1 MKKQYE
7 DTEFDTQLQNL
18 STDFLWKNK
27 HQQELKNRIL
37 TDMEKLQFNAR
48 RKNHTLCK
56 KIQKRSLTVRLAY
69 SAMGLLLLFGLLIG
83 SAFVSPVMAEVVSK
97 VPYLN
102 KLFQSEPVNRVIWK
116 ELEES
121 GYKIVG
127 VSGNPSHILISIE
140 GSEQY
145 YQNIRGEVKE
155 IAANVLKL
163 NDYDAYTIEVKR
175 QIDKVPSISKEE
187 KYIDESLSEIYGE
200 LIEFQFNLLSQ
211 SYSHPSP
218 NSQDVIIEIDVPN
231 TENRVEEI
239 IEIYSKKLEAKNIES
254 SSITINKMDT
264 VQKEKEAKW
273 ADIVHVI
280 FSGLTAKEEFNV
292 TDVAYAY
299 ESASLQIIVKTSI
312 AGSKK
317 DASQKVYLI
326 EQTIKEF
333 LNSREV
339 KDKVNGEPYSIIIKS
354 KDKQIIN

>member
-7 DTEFDTQLQNL
+7 DTEFDSQLKNL
-18 STDFLWKNK
+18 NTDFLWKHK
-27 HQQELKNRIL
+27 QQQELKNRIL
-37 TDMEKLQFNAR
+37 TDMEKLQFNES
-48 RKNHTLCK
+48 RKSLTIFK
-56 KIQKRSLTVRLAY
+56 KIQKRSLTARLAY
-69 SAMGLLLLFGLLIG
+69 SGIALVLLFGLLIG
-83 SAFVSPVMAEVVSK
+83 SAFVSPAMAEVVSK

-102 KLFQSEPVNRVIWK
+102 KLFQSEPINRVIWR
-116 ELEES
+116 ELEED

-145 YQNIRGEVKE
+145 YQKIRGEVKE
-155 IAANVLKL
+155 IAAKVLKL
-163 NDYDAYTIEVKR
+163 NDYDTYTIEVKR
-175 QIDKVPSISKEE
+175 QIDKVPSISEE
-187 KYIDESLSEIYGE
+187 DKYIEESLSEIYDE
-200 LIEFQFNLLSQ
+200 LIKLQFNLLSQ

-218 NSQDVIIEIDVPN
+218 NSRDVIIEIDVPN

-239 IEIYSKKLEAKNIES
+239 KEIYNKKLEAKNIES
-254 SSITINKMDT
+254 YSIQINKIDT

-299 ESASLQIIVKTSI
+299 QSESLQIIVKTSI
-312 AGSKK
+312 DGSEK
-317 DASQKVYLI
+317 DSTQKVHLI
-326 EQTIKEF
+326 EQTINEF
-333 LNSREV
+333 LNSREL
-339 KDKVNGEPYSIIIKS
+339 KEKINGEPYNIIIKG